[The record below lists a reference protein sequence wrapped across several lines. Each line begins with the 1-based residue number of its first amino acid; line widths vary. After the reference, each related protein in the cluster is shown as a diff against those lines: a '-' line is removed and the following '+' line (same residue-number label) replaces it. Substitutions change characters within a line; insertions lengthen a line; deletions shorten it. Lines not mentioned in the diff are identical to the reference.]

1 MLRAVGT
8 SYIVLATRFIDS
20 LIERQAKVRSSQARA
35 SRSFAQPW
43 RPRARIKRHGR
54 SSDTHGRL
62 HTRPG
67 PPSQGHRVGGA
78 RGGERGRRGERPC
91 SKSGSQAVWAR
102 ARARTRG
109 RARTILELGFGF
121 GFGIGFG
128 FGLWMSDLRRRRRA
142 GGRGWRTGR
151 QAASRREASA
161 AAPVGRG
168 GVVRTEG
175 GRCDEGD
182 EEGAEEGTLT
192 LTLSLTMRAWASA
205 CFWRSISAPRS

>member
-20 LIERQAKVRSSQARA
+20 LIERQAKVRSSPARA

-43 RPRARIKRHGR
+43 RRAGPHQEAWPLLR
-54 SSDTHGRL
+54 
-62 HTRPG
+62 HTR

-151 QAASRREASA
+151 LAASRREASA

-175 GRCDEGD
+175 GRCD
-182 EEGAEEGTLT
+182 
-192 LTLSLTMRAWASA
+192 
-205 CFWRSISAPRS
+205 